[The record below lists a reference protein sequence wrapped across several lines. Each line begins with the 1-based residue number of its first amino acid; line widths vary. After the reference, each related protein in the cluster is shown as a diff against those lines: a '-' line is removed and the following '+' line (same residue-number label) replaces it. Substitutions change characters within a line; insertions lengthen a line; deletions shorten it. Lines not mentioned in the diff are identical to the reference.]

1 MSPSHVAGQELYGLT
16 SPLESL
22 LTSGGDPRLRLD
34 PAHLLN
40 GYGCQPW
47 PRPEAFTFASSTA
60 TSISDRGFAAAAETQ
75 QQLIECAR
83 REQLEDAC
91 DRHTEWVREQIR
103 TLLGLGPA
111 GTQIVFSPSGTD

>member
-1 MSPSHVAGQELYGLT
+1 MSSRASSSSVAGPNLEILT
-16 SPLESL
+16 SPLEYL
-22 LTSGGDPRLRLD
+22 LTSGGDSRLRLD
-34 PAHLLN
+34 PDHLLN

-83 REQLEDAC
+83 REKLEDAC
-91 DRHTEWVREQIR
+91 DRHTEWIREQLR
-103 TLLGLGPA
+103 MLLGLGPA
-111 GTQIVFSPSGTD
+111 GTQIV